1 MKKQDFDKLNK
12 HLGYG
17 SNEPEYIIMGLEEGL
32 DINSIQKNYLYRFNM
47 TNQNGLI
54 DLNSFHSTAPLV
66 SLNQWFIPKIKMQ
79 STWRW
84 YCKLFLHHSKTP
96 ISTQSLLYYQKTML
110 GRTNSNHAI
119 VEFYPLPRANHNHW
133 DNLLMPVNNLFHD
146 IASYKSFCASKNI
159 NRINQLM
166 NLINNPKCKSVVVHG
181 SLKKNG
187 QIKQNYNLFLS
198 FFSLNHSI
206 CKTHVLDKNILA
218 AEYNYN
224 NKVKIFFIPFLGQ
237 GHFSDIAV
245 KNLSILI

>member
-1 MKKQDFDKLNK
+1 MNKKEFNTLNQ

-17 SNEPEYIIMGLEEGL
+17 SKEPEIIILGLEEGL
-32 DINSIQKNYLYRFNM
+32 DINTIQTNYQYRFNM

-66 SLNQWFIPKIKMQ
+66 NLNQWFIPKTKMQ

-96 ISTQSLLYYQKTML
+96 ISKESLLFYQKTML

-133 DNLLMPVNNLFHD
+133 DNSIMQVNNLFQD
-146 IASYKSFCASKNI
+146 LVSYKNFCVSNI
-159 NRINQLM
+159 SRINALM
-166 NLINNPKCKSVVVHG
+166 NLINNPKCRSVIIHG

-187 QIKQNYNLFLS
+187 QINKKYDMFFNL
-198 FFSLNHSI
+198 LNLKRSNN
-206 CKTHVLDKNILA
+206 KLQVLDKNILA

-224 NKVKIFFIPFLGQ
+224 KKVEIFFIPFLGQ
-237 GHFSDIAV
+237 GHFSDLAV
-245 KNLSILI
+245 QNLSTIL